1 MSDHERDEMIR
12 ENERMKTAL
21 KSIEQYATN
30 ANFGVWRHVVVKLAR
45 LGLYRAPV

>member
-30 ANFGVWRHVVVKLAR
+30 AQTSECGDTSL
-45 LGLYRAPV
+45 